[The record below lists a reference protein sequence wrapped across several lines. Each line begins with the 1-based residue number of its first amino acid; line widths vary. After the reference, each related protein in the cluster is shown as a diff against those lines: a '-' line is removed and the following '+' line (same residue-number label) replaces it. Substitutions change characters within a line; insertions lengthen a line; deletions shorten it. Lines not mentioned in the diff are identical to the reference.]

1 MTQNDSQTQTQT
13 KITSRLKK
21 LDHDFSKLPEIFD
34 RHVRDATSLI
44 MILQD
49 IQKEYRYLPCE
60 ALKQTAEALQL
71 PLSKVFSVA
80 TFYNAFS
87 LNPKGEKVVRVCV
100 GTACHIRGADLI
112 LDQIANQLGIKAGET
127 TEDGKF
133 SLEVVACV
141 GACAMAPVVIVNDA
155 YHGSVKVS
163 GAKRLVKDK

>member
-1 MTQNDSQTQTQT
+1 MTQTANSDA
-13 KITSRLKK
+13 KPVLE
-21 LDHDFSKLPEIFD
+21 HDFSKLPEIFKK
-34 RHVRDATSLI
+34 HPQDASSLI

-60 ALKQTAEALQL
+60 ALKQTAETLEL

-87 LNPKGEKVVRVCV
+87 LNPKGEKVVRVCM

-112 LDQIANQLGIKAGET
+112 LDQLTNHLGVQAGET

-141 GACAMAPVVIVNDA
+141 GACAMAPVVIVNDE

-163 GAKRLVKDK
+163 GAKRLLRDK